1 MKKNIGEN
9 DIEENLNEEQR
20 KENFDFLKVV
30 KERRNFPCKFSKGIQ
45 LKNIINYYD
54 NNWAEGG
61 ISDDDEENDGDDDSD
76 KAKGKI
82 IVDSS
87 SSSSERRRRRRKK
100 SSSSSDW
107 FNDIISFIIPS
118 FLN

>member
-1 MKKNIGEN
+1 MEIKADSEIEKNNKNNDLIKKNE
-9 DIEENLNEEQR
+9 IEEERNEKFE
-20 KENFDFLKVV
+20 FLKVV
-30 KERRNFPCKFSKGIQ
+30 KERQNFPCKFTKE
-45 LKNIINYYD
+45 KEKKKIINYYD
-54 NNWAEGG
+54 KNWEDG

-100 SSSSSDW
+100 SSSSSD
-107 FNDIISFIIPS
+107 
-118 FLN
+118 